1 MRSRNLRGNLFVAN
15 LPPDFDD
22 ERLAEVFDPCGIVL
36 SAFVARDPASGK
48 RLRYGFVDIATER
61 AARRAISEL
70 NGAAIDGHKLD
81 VRISEPKAPPRRAAG
96 APRPPEAPQG
106 GEKEPDEPVLAP
118 TPPRRKTPG
127 FVVERRP
134 LPRRI

>member
-1 MRSRNLRGNLFVAN
+1 MRSRNSRGNLFVAN

-22 ERLAEVFDPCGIVL
+22 ERLAEVFDACGIVL

-61 AARRAISEL
+61 AAQRAIGAL
-70 NGAAIDGHKLD
+70 NGTAVDGHKLD
-81 VRISEPKAPPRRAAG
+81 VRISEPKATPRKPPPAPRGSGETETQERGFGPPRR
-96 APRPPEAPQG
+96 R
-106 GEKEPDEPVLAP
+106 
-118 TPPRRKTPG
+118 TTG

-134 LPRRI
+134 LPRRA